1 MRPYITQVTGFV
13 KDAFIP
19 GEAYRIQLKTESAV
33 QHSIDHDLWDDLSS
47 HRLGSMTKEKLFD
60 VMDKGVAAIFLGFE
74 ENLTIAVFE
83 TYGIE
88 AAGGI
93 NLRATSPDEIRISA
107 RDYANGDY
115 HHGDFDIYIDRLL
128 TIYGGDNN
136 E

>member
-13 KDAFIP
+13 KNAFIP
-19 GEAYRIQLKTESAV
+19 GEAYQIQLKTESAV
-33 QHSIDHDLWDDLSS
+33 RHSIDCDKWDDISS
-47 HRLGSMTKEKLFD
+47 TRTGSMMKVKVLD

-74 ENLTIAVFE
+74 ENQTIAVFA

-88 AAGGI
+88 AAGGH
-93 NLRATSPDEIRISA
+93 NLRATSPDHLRISA

-115 HHGDFDIYIDRLL
+115 HHGDFDIYIDRLMVA
-128 TIYGGDNN
+128 

>member
-1 MRPYITQVTGFV
+1 MRPYITQVTGFI

-33 QHSIDHDLWDDLSS
+33 RNSIDCDLWDDISS
-47 HRLGSMTKEKLFD
+47 YPPAPLTKVKLLD
-60 VMDKGVAAIFLGFE
+60 AMDKGVTAVFLGFE
-74 ENLTIAVFE
+74 DNLTVAVFE
-83 TYGIE
+83 TYGIK

-93 NLRATSPDEIRISA
+93 NLRAASSNWIRINA

-115 HHGDFDIYIDRLL
+115 HHGDFDIYIDRL
-128 TIYGGDNN
+128 TPIGGATN

>member
-33 QHSIDHDLWDDLSS
+33 RNSIDCDLWDDISS
-47 HRLGSMTKEKLFD
+47 YPPAPLTKTKLLD
-60 VMDKGVAAIFLGFE
+60 AMDKGVTAIFLGFE
-74 ENLTIAVFE
+74 ENLTVAVFE
-83 TYGIE
+83 TYGIR
-88 AAGGI
+88 AAGKR
-93 NLRATSPDEIRISA
+93 NLRAESPDQIRISA

-115 HHGDFDIYIDRLL
+115 HHGDFDIYIDRL
-128 TIYGGDNN
+128 TIDDNN

>member
-19 GEAYRIQLKTESAV
+19 GEAYRIKLKTEIAV
-33 QHSIDHDLWDDLSS
+33 RHSIDCDKWDDISS
-47 HRLGSMTKEKLFD
+47 TRTGSMAKVKVLD
-60 VMDKGVAAIFLGFE
+60 VMAKGVVAIFLGFE
-74 ENLTIAVFE
+74 ENQTIAVFE

-88 AAGGI
+88 AAGGH
-93 NLRATSPDEIRISA
+93 NLRATSPDQLRISA

-115 HHGDFDIYIDRLL
+115 HHGDFDIYIDRL
-128 TIYGGDNN
+128 

>member
-13 KDAFIP
+13 RNAFIP

-33 QHSIDHDLWDDLSS
+33 RNSIDCDAWDDISS
-47 HRLGSMTKEKLFD
+47 HRQGSMTKTKLLD
-60 VMDKGVAAIFLGFE
+60 VMDKGIVAVFLGFE
-74 ENLTIAVFE
+74 DNLTVAVFE
-83 TYGIE
+83 TYGIK

-93 NLRATSPDEIRISA
+93 NLRAASSDWIRINA

-115 HHGDFDIYIDRLL
+115 HHGDFDIYIDRL
-128 TIYGGDNN
+128 TIDDNN